1 MNTTMWKNVRT
12 GYPDYIYDCIRGVTW
27 VPVNESPPITTPS
40 RLAELSD
47 DAARILGENGLARFR
62 EFSSYSE
69 GWDFGHGV
77 ALSPGSIASLE
88 LFLASYDRFTRR
100 PSLFFTRPG
109 YLALGWEDAD
119 DNSIEIEFAP
129 DHFVV
134 YLASTDEEIVV
145 DREDLPSLLAKLP

>member
-1 MNTTMWKNVRT
+1 V
-12 GYPDYIYDCIRGVTW
+12 GIV
-27 VPVNESPPITTPS
+27 
-40 RLAELSD
+40 
-47 DAARILGENGLARFR
+47 GENGVARFR
-62 EFSSYSE
+62 EFSSYRE
-69 GWDFGHGV
+69 GWDFGQGLP
-77 ALSPGSIASLE
+77 LSPGSVASLE
-88 LFLASYDRFTRR
+88 RFLASYKKFRRR

-119 DNSIEIEFAP
+119 DNPIEIEFAP